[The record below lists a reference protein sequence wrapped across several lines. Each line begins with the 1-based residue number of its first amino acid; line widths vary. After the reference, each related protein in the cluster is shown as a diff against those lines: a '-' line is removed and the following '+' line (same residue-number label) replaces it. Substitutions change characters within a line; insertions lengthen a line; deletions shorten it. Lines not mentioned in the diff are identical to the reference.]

1 MPEHGKR
8 LVTDES
14 GITLIELL
22 VYIVLLGAVMS
33 IVVNLFTTSVRT
45 EARIRSVSSDVE
57 SAQLI
62 SDSLVSGVRNSSG
75 YKLSLPFGADQ
86 LLVARVANTQ
96 GDTVT
101 WECRGW
107 YYAAGNKTIRTAVMA
122 SPYTPPTWEPP
133 SWTLLGTGVT
143 PTSGNGNTVFTTTT
157 TAAGQQFAFS
167 FQYATAGNTPVGIAN
182 AVVSRAGPSGSPTC
196 Y

>member
-1 MPEHGKR
+1 MPDHGKR

-14 GITLIELL
+14 GITLVELL
-22 VYIVLLGAVMS
+22 VYIVLLGAVMG
-33 IVVNLFTTSVRT
+33 IVVNLFSTSVRT
-45 EARIRSVSSDVE
+45 EARIRSVSSDVR
-57 SAQLI
+57 SAQLV

-96 GDTVT
+96 GETIT

-107 YYAAGNKTIRTAVMA
+107 YYAAGNKTIRTALMP
-122 SPYTPPTWEPP
+122 SPYTAPTWEPS

-143 PTSGNGNTVFTTTT
+143 PTPGNGDAVFTTTT
-157 TAAGQQFAFS
+157 TAAGQQLGFS
-167 FQYATAGNTPVGIAN
+167 FQFASSGNTPVGISN
-182 AVVSRAGPSGSPTC
+182 TVVGRAGPSGTPTC